1 MPGDA
6 DSQSTMFMRFGLQ
19 ALDAATDGWVD
30 VPYEGTHFMKVG
42 AAGATRQAGTTFEL
56 EPAGS
61 EGDND
66 LRGLVEYQWRVGSH
80 LLFSA
85 SRLTTAGHDAEAGAE
100 PPGFS
105 AATCSIG

>member
-19 ALDAATDGWVD
+19 ALDTATGEWVD

-42 AAGATRQAGTTFEL
+42 AAGTTRQTGTTFEL
-56 EPAGS
+56 EPAGP

-66 LRGLVEYQWRVGSH
+66 LRGLVEYQWRDGSH

-85 SRLTTAGHDAEAGAE
+85 SRLTTAGHVPEAGAE